1 MAPSKRKGSKMEVE
15 ASPDFCTAMKTE
27 LASAVDHANKILK
40 SPDVDPLR
48 KLHAQ
53 HLKNIL
59 TLAQGH
65 IKVFR
70 FMPRDFGSLPKRE
83 KK

>member
-1 MAPSKRKGSKMEVE
+1 MTPSKPKGSKMEGE
-15 ASPDFCTAMKTE
+15 ECADFCTTMKTH
-27 LASAVDHANKILK
+27 LAGAVDHTDKILK
-40 SPDVDPLR
+40 SDVDPLR

-59 TLAQGH
+59 TLAQSH

-70 FMPRDFGSLPKRE
+70 FMPPDSGAVPKR
-83 KK
+83 KKK